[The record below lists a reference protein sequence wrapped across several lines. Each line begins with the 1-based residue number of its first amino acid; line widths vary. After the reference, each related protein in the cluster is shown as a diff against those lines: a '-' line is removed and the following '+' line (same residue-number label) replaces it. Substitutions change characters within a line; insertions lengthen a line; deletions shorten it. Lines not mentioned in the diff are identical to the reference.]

1 MSWITD
7 DWRLKLLALGLAILL
22 LGAVA
27 FSQNPP
33 TRGSLVVGL
42 NYDTAAG
49 ISILNPPSKTTL
61 IYNGLADAISQ
72 VSTANLTATV
82 DASHAQP
89 GTGVRLN
96 VIASTSV
103 PGVNVQNPPPIVV
116 NIDTRAIDNLQVEV
130 KANAAQNFQV
140 EEATA
145 SCGGVTP
152 CVVQFDGPK
161 SWEDAV
167 GLKAEIIYSPA
178 VNITDIQQ
186 PSQPIVL
193 YTNSGPFDVNRV
205 TQPSWSLTPSQADI
219 HITAKP
225 GVTSNTVVLVDAPP
239 SNGPPAGYR
248 ITNISISPATVI
260 VTGDPSVLARN
271 PRITLSAVDLSS
283 ATGTVTIQV
292 TIPYPDGITPLN
304 GIQTAKIT
312 YTIQKNPS
320 VTPASPSP

>member
-7 DWRLKLLALGLAILL
+7 DWRLKLLAVVLAVLM

-49 ISILNPPSKTTL
+49 ISILNPPSRTTL
-61 IYNGLADAISQ
+61 IYTGLADAISQ

-96 VIASTSV
+96 VIAGTSV

-130 KANAAQNFQV
+130 KATPAQNFTLDGPPT
-140 EEATA
+140 AT
-145 SCGGVTP
+145 CGGVTP

-167 GLKAEIIYSPA
+167 GLKAVITYSAP

-193 YTNSGPFDVNRV
+193 YTNSGPFDINRV

-219 HITAKP
+219 HIKAKP

-248 ITNISISPATVI
+248 ITNISISPATV
-260 VTGDPSVLARN
+260 VVSGEPSVLARN

-292 TIPYPDGITPLN
+292 TIPYPDGVTPVN

-320 VTPASPSP
+320 VSPSP